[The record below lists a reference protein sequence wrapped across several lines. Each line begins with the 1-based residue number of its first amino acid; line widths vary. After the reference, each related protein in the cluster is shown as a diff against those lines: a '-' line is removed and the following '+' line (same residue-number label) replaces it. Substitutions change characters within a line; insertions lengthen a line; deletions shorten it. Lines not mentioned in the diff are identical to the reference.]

1 MPAALAFKA
10 LSYGLIGLLAITF
23 LGLCLISMAK
33 EAHAGEPLR
42 GILPVGS
49 GIAEFCVL
57 VACLAPTFEST
68 GPYQSLFGWTG
79 LQSRLGDDRHR

>member
-1 MPAALAFKA
+1 MSAVLVLKT
-10 LSYGLIGLLAITF
+10 LSYGLIELLAITF

-33 EAHAGEPLR
+33 AAHAGAPLR
-42 GILPVGS
+42 GILPVAS

-68 GPYQSLFGWTG
+68 RTYQSLFGRTG

>member
-1 MPAALAFKA
+1 MPEVLAFEA
-10 LSYGLIGLLAITF
+10 LSYGSIGLLAITF

-33 EAHAGEPLR
+33 EARAGEPLR
-42 GILPVGS
+42 GILPVAL
-49 GIAEFCVL
+49 GIAEFSVL

-68 GPYQSLFGWTG
+68 GPYQLLFGRTG